1 MLSYMDIHMR
11 NKCNVIPASHH
22 TKNYLRW
29 TIDPS
34 VKGKA
39 IEYLEDDTREY
50 LHVFGVGNYFKN
62 ITQKH

>member
-11 NKCNVIPASHH
+11 NKCNVMPASHIQ
-22 TKNYLRW
+22 NYLRW

-34 VKGKA
+34 ERQNR